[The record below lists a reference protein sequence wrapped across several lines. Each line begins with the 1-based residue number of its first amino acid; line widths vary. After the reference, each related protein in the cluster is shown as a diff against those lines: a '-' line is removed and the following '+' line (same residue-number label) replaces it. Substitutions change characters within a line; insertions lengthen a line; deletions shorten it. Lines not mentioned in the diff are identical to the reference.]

1 MTLPEA
7 EGVHDAVEL
16 LVEAL
21 HGRSA
26 AALLR
31 SSQLGPHTARQAAMV
46 LRVESEARWLQAGLW
61 GASRGDVRGRLVE
74 LTTAAAEFD
83 VEFPDGG
90 LLLSSEHGEHRQMTQ
105 ALVAHLVG
113 EFSFAFLSCEA
124 ADRFRAEAALVLNT
138 ICSLHLSDWKQL
150 GLSAAVAA

>member
-21 HGRSA
+21 HGKSA

-31 SSQLGPHTARQAAMV
+31 SSQLGLHTSRQTAMV
-46 LRVESEARWLQAGLW
+46 LRVESEARRLQAGLA
-61 GASRGDVRGRLVE
+61 GASRGDVRGRLVK
-74 LTTAAAEFD
+74 LVTVAAEFD

-90 LLLSSEHGEHRQMTQ
+90 VLLSSEHGEQRQMTQ
-105 ALVAHLVG
+105 ALAAHLVG

-124 ADRFRAEAALVLNT
+124 ADRFRAEAVLVLDT
-138 ICSLHLSDWKQL
+138 ICSLHLPDWKVL
-150 GLSAAVAA
+150 RSDTAVAA

>member
-7 EGVHDAVEL
+7 EGVHDAVDL

-21 HGRSA
+21 RGKSA

-31 SSQLGPHTARQAAMV
+31 SSQLGPHISRQAAMV
-46 LRVESEARWLQAGLW
+46 LRVESEARRLQVGLSS
-61 GASRGDVRGRLVE
+61 ASSGGVRGRLVK
-74 LTTAAAEFD
+74 LITAAAEFD
-83 VEFPDGG
+83 AEFPDGG
-90 LLLSSEHGEHRQMTQ
+90 LLLSSEHGEPRQMTQ

-124 ADRFRAEAALVLNT
+124 ADRFRGEARLVLDT
-138 ICSLHLSDWKQL
+138 ICSLHFADWTTL
-150 GLSAAVAA
+150 GSSTAVAA

>member
-21 HGRSA
+21 HGKSA

-31 SSQLGPHTARQAAMV
+31 SSQLGPHTSRQAAMV
-46 LRVESEARWLQAGLW
+46 LRVESEARRLQAGLSV
-61 GASRGDVRGRLVE
+61 ASKGDVRGRLVK
-74 LTTAAAEFD
+74 LVTAAAEID

-90 LLLSSEHGEHRQMTQ
+90 LLLSSEHGEPRQMTQ

-113 EFSFAFLSCEA
+113 EFSFAFLPCEA
-124 ADRFRAEAALVLNT
+124 AERFREEAALVLNT
-138 ICSLHLSDWKQL
+138 ICALHLTDWKPL
-150 GLSAAVAA
+150 GSSTAVAA